1 MDFKSERGKGI
12 ARMDWEEGE
21 RTKNRKNYWK
31 GPKYVLKKS
40 GSQCTLLFLIRHIVK
55 NCFNLPLKVIVNCN
69 SSHVLQQLLKK

>member
-31 GPKYVLKKS
+31 GPKYVLKKKWES
-40 GSQCTLLFLIRHIVK
+40 VYTLIPHPSY
-55 NCFNLPLKVIVNCN
+55 C
-69 SSHVLQQLLKK
+69 